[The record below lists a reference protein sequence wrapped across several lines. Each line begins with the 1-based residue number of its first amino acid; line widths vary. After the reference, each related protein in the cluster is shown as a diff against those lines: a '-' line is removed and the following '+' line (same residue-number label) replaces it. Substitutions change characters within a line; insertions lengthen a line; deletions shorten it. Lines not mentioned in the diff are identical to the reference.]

1 MHTRRVLPEPP
12 AAPRPEGLAGEAYG
26 ALKASVLDL
35 SLPPGH
41 ETTEPQIAEQLGMSR
56 TPVHAAVL
64 RLEGEGLLRV
74 LPRRGVRVAP
84 IEAAGLRDAYGVLIA
99 LEAAA
104 AEALAEHP
112 NAAALEG
119 MRAANAACEA
129 ALAAD
134 AMADWAAADD
144 RFHRLLVEGCGNPVL
159 ARLASS
165 MADHAQRARLAT
177 ARLRPRPTRSA
188 AEHRAILDALAA
200 GDAEAAREATRR
212 HRARASAEILAALAG

>member
-1 MHTRRVLPEPP
+1 MHPKRVLPEPP
-12 AAPRPEGLAGEAYG
+12 APRPEGLVGEAYE

-41 ETTEPQIAEQLGMSR
+41 ETTEPLIAEQLGMSR

-74 LPRRGVRVAP
+74 LPRRGVRVSP
-84 IEAAGLRDAYGVLIA
+84 IEPAGLRDAYGVLIA

-104 AEALAEHP
+104 AEALAGRRGSGVL
-112 NAAALEG
+112 AG
-119 MRAANAACEA
+119 MRAANEACAA

-134 AMADWAAADD
+134 DMADWAAADD

-165 MADHAQRARLAT
+165 MADHAQRARTAT
-177 ARLRPRPTRSA
+177 ARLRPRPTRSV
-188 AEHRAILDALAA
+188 AEHGAILDAIAA

-212 HRARASAEILAALAG
+212 HRARASAEILAALGG